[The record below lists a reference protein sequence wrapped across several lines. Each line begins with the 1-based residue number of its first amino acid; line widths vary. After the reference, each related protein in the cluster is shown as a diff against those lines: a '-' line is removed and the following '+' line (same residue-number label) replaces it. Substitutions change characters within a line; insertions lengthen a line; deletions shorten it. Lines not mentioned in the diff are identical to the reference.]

1 MRYRF
6 AILIC
11 IDIILMFA
19 IPIFASSSIINSET
33 RSINIAFNSSIA
45 VEQIRLIIT
54 DNEKVFIGLPE
65 ELKAVDSNPT
75 FIENSSNQTLEINSS
90 KYRMLYNAKI
100 GLVKFKIWLY
110 ENLNTSQLSFPIKN
124 FNTSIT
130 ENEGNIE
137 FLNEKSEPFA
147 YIEQPFWQY
156 NETMRNTK
164 EYIRFSYNDTHLI
177 LSAEPKGFC
186 FNQYPCYIDPVFRVQ
201 SSGNAVLRVW
211 SNVFL
216 NSTNFGN
223 VSANNT
229 LMSFN
234 LTQQPNETASL
245 VSSYFNYTYLAFIFN
260 LTNFRPAVWNTTFCD
275 NLTATFRKGTNK
287 ITTTG
292 ATNFATADWVYVFD
306 QPYGNVQGDMGNFNE
321 TVYQKFRMKSFDGT
335 NVNVFE
341 NVDETFFKSRN
352 PVICDM
358 SKTNITITWIALNT
372 TDYRNLKGMS
382 NYTDTIYWAW
392 GDFLA
397 KTSVKFSWV
406 NISGITFNGLNG
418 SFIIVEGIDKYTL
431 HIDDL
436 RNDTYN
442 YTSCS
447 FGNNSCD
454 FTFDDSINIGNIN
467 FAKDTSNADRPMV
480 FICEDTINM
489 WRPET
494 RRNASRNI
502 KHAFIFN
509 SKAYNLFGTTGQKET
524 KNKQCNMNVFS
535 NGTYNIPSSPI
546 EMNGEYCIIK
556 DTTFNFV
563 SLDGPTRV
571 NGSDTIQACSS
582 VTSNIPKFP
591 LIENIKWGGDV
602 ELMTVG
608 GLSGFTI
615 TEDSSSNIKL
625 KRLTG
630 NKLSLWGTVDYA
642 TDINLGEGNMYDI
655 LTNSSNN
662 NAKAILNS
670 VWWNTKIYNIK
681 IKQ

>member
-110 ENLNTSQLSFPIKN
+110 ENLNTSQLSFTIKN

-186 FNQYPCYIDPVFRVQ
+186 FNQYPCYIDPVFRDQ

-211 SNVFL
+211 SNGFL

-229 LMSFN
+229 LMS
-234 LTQQPNETASL
+234 
-245 VSSYFNYTYLAFIFN
+245 FNYTYLAFIFN
-260 LTNFRPAVWNTTFCD
+260 LTNFRPAVWNTTFCG

-292 ATNFATADWVYVFD
+292 ATNFATADW
-306 QPYGNVQGDMGNFNE
+306 
-321 TVYQKFRMKSFDGT
+321 
-335 NVNVFE
+335 
-341 NVDETFFKSRN
+341 
-352 PVICDM
+352 
-358 SKTNITITWIALNT
+358 
-372 TDYRNLKGMS
+372 
-382 NYTDTIYWAW
+382 
-392 GDFLA
+392 
-397 KTSVKFSWV
+397 
-406 NISGITFNGLNG
+406 
-418 SFIIVEGIDKYTL
+418 
-431 HIDDL
+431 
-436 RNDTYN
+436 
-442 YTSCS
+442 
-447 FGNNSCD
+447 
-454 FTFDDSINIGNIN
+454 
-467 FAKDTSNADRPMV
+467 
-480 FICEDTINM
+480 
-489 WRPET
+489 
-494 RRNASRNI
+494 
-502 KHAFIFN
+502 
-509 SKAYNLFGTTGQKET
+509 
-524 KNKQCNMNVFS
+524 
-535 NGTYNIPSSPI
+535 
-546 EMNGEYCIIK
+546 
-556 DTTFNFV
+556 
-563 SLDGPTRV
+563 
-571 NGSDTIQACSS
+571 
-582 VTSNIPKFP
+582 
-591 LIENIKWGGDV
+591 
-602 ELMTVG
+602 
-608 GLSGFTI
+608 
-615 TEDSSSNIKL
+615 
-625 KRLTG
+625 
-630 NKLSLWGTVDYA
+630 
-642 TDINLGEGNMYDI
+642 
-655 LTNSSNN
+655 
-662 NAKAILNS
+662 
-670 VWWNTKIYNIK
+670 
-681 IKQ
+681 